1 MKPTRNVVR
10 AIIAFAAVLLLAGC
24 VSGPN
29 MTWLPAGVIS
39 TDMILPVQVAGT
51 GSEGTRGPGL
61 RQGTA
66 SCTAVLFVAAWG
78 DCSIQAAATAGGI
91 TNIRTVDWRY
101 TSYVAPIYYKYTL
114 IVTGD

>member
-10 AIIAFAAVLLLAGC
+10 VGIAFAAVLFLGGC

-29 MTWLPAGVIS
+29 MTWLPAGAIS
-39 TDMILPVQVAGT
+39 TDMILPVQVAASGA
-51 GSEGTRGPGL
+51 EGAKGPGL

-66 SCTAVLFVAAWG
+66 SCKAVLFIAGWG
-78 DCSIQAAATAGGI
+78 DCSVQSAAAAGGI
-91 TNIRTVDWRY
+91 THIRTIDWRY
-101 TSYVAPIYYKYTL
+101 ESYLAPIYYKYTL